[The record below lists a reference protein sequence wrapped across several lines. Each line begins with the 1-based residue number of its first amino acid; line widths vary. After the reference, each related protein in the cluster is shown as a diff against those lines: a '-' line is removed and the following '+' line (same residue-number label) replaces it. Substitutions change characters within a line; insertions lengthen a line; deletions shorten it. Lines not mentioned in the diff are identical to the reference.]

1 MTKTSENKKKYLAF
15 ISYRHAD
22 NKEPGR
28 QWATWLHQAI
38 ETYEVPSDL
47 VGTKNARGE
56 VIPERIYPIF
66 RDEEELPADADLG
79 RSIVNALDNTRL
91 LIVLCSPRAV
101 ASTYV
106 ADEIHYFKQSGHSD
120 RIIAA
125 MIDGE
130 PNTSWDESK
139 LALGYKPEQ
148 ECFPIPLQYE
158 YDAEGERTNKHAE
171 PIAADF
177 RLNVNGFP
185 MQSWTSMEAYKQD
198 LVASK
203 QYKKE
208 EIEEQI
214 KKFNQQQQLMLLKII
229 AGILGL
235 PLGELT
241 RRDKE
246 YQLELERQKARKL
259 RRWLSA
265 VGALALLAIVAGT
278 LAFFKQIEATA
289 AKNVAE
295 TEKANAEN
303 SLAEAYAGY
312 GRNELADK
320 QFEEAQLYFQHANQ
334 LIAGKVSA
342 EEEFES
348 RRLSLQKLWS
358 KKRGIQFTGL
368 PYVSANA
375 RYVVGRM
382 NDNGVV
388 FDLQQNETIY
398 SYPITRKGDY
408 LFLISDN
415 GQYVFEFNASLQSVQ
430 RIDTRNGD
438 TISLDWLIDKG
449 ATIFIPGETGAQL
462 LAFLT
467 NGNIELLDIAT
478 RKTIDQIQVSDILKV
493 SPKYIEQLK
502 LDWITLL
509 SELKRNNNQG
519 NWTLASKH
527 GLILKLS
534 EHKGVKPTSQK
545 KAKLTS
551 LPSVS
556 LLPVDERSQQFA
568 LSNDGSKMARIV
580 RQSCQFYKAN
590 TDDIDWMR
598 VASHVEVWD
607 LPSQKLLKKLP
618 IKWSIDTAFFETD
631 KACGDNPDFEYNLD
645 DQQRQ
650 VAGRINNFMIDM
662 TLFWASDDKVKL
674 SYDGRSYVVS
684 SDIIQLPEAYNHKV
698 TKEFAEASDEAV
710 VIIEN
715 VSQYSPIKTAFNT
728 EFWVYQAKHDVPSD
742 PQDNQWSQFISS
754 RNNSAKPISSVVSF
768 DNRFLVS
775 LFSNGVIDVTN
786 LIDGK
791 SVASKESR
799 VVDDASMLCQTE
811 NSHHVILVSQAK
823 VQRIDWL
830 TGNTIW
836 QKSLERTHSQVS
848 SCASSLKFGEFSI
861 VKSNSEKIEP
871 QEPDNGP
878 VLEPIAD
885 EESRIIRMK
894 FDGTIIEQSLN
905 SKRGLNRPLFLEYT
919 GIENQVYV
927 ASMSGVTLYDL
938 EAKNIINY
946 MMLGEQRGEYGFP
959 TSIETSS
966 DFITVYVG
974 YSNGKL
980 FKFVNG
986 KPQLL
991 VDLEMPI
998 VDVFL
1003 SGGHLKITTGYNSLL
1018 EIQLSNITL
1027 KPKETL
1033 KSHLYQLDLNTLTLR
1048 KLRGYGEQLVERV
1061 SHVFSGHESVVEFSD
1076 GAVSYF
1082 RRSAAEPVVKLIKT
1096 SGSKKE
1102 FSVGDDTYFYVDK
1115 TPSGFEFTHSLF
1127 NRSIRVPISNQRES
1141 IFLFLND
1148 RKWLMLAIE
1157 DDNFYDINTYLINTE
1172 NFTISARLQPSEGNA
1187 ADRVSL
1193 VDLNETNSHFLSCSG
1208 EQCSFYDLNSLA
1220 MKRNFSDDSVEPN
1233 EHFKIGESIS
1243 NVTYMENNIA
1253 LTTLSGKIQTWGVAQ
1268 VENSANGENQTEK
1281 DKPSK
1286 DESSV
1291 KSGSRTGKAGFVLL
1305 NERSDQ
1311 FYKNIIYDSIA
1322 SQLFVADRTQAYT
1335 LRPDLSLVSKIA
1347 NTFSS
1352 GHVLRADLASGWL
1365 LFVEKNG
1372 TGATLDAQIFDLK
1385 KQQATSYFSISASSI
1400 ISMNEVTD
1408 SFDGVLD
1415 WRDDNS
1421 NIMSLDINK
1430 AVQFGRDYLELNA
1443 LQRIELSEKVSGK
1456 YLDKVTVFSQSG
1468 ISSSGLLANS
1478 STDNATEKNV
1488 NDSASQHDSTN
1499 NLVSISSL
1507 VPEKRTY
1514 RHEWFSGLGLYSGTW
1529 ATNEQVLL
1537 DKLNFQ
1543 NRLIASSDD
1552 ATSKDENIDLRVV
1565 SLENKI
1571 KQLFNENKDIL
1582 SDVNELEKI
1591 APDHFFVKFVTMQR
1605 LFQVNSYQAFQYGVI
1620 YLSEL
1625 GGGEPIRTTLFA
1637 DVKGGDGDNEV
1648 NNGQITGK
1656 VVSANSDNRSIK
1668 VKGVDSIMLHKFSG
1682 GVFAA
1687 AVQSGLFRK
1696 AYELLEVY
1704 PGSFTNPQFS
1714 QGLFVQLTNLGLYDK
1729 AGKVLAR
1736 EISNLE
1742 TYGNIAMNQRS
1753 KQTHESYLRYQRML
1767 SRYVTLR
1774 EQLRQVEQLPILC
1787 LGDIQPASGMEASE
1801 WKHGDCILEI
1811 DGQRPKDLASTY
1823 PKLQLATST
1832 RKPIDL
1838 LRQGQTLS
1846 LAAPL
1851 SLAGGAWNM
1860 VGYDGRYIIRVKTVT
1875 PDSVA
1880 AKLDIRPN
1888 DFLLA
1893 INNNLLE
1900 SPLQIVKNDAL
1911 SKKADSRSSDSEATI
1926 NQTLWI
1932 YRPDEDASQQMTPNA
1947 QVGQLL
1953 GEHPVAYWP
1962 GKLLETTL
1970 MEYSD
1975 FGISIEMVLMHH
1987 ANAIR

>member
-1 MTKTSENKKKYLAF
+1 MASENNKKYLAF

-139 LALGYKPEQ
+139 LALGYRAEQ
-148 ECFPIPLQYE
+148 ECFPVPLQYE
-158 YDAEGERTNKHAE
+158 YDADGVRTDKHAE

-198 LVASK
+198 LVACK

-208 EIEEQI
+208 EIEEQL

-246 YQLELERQKARKL
+246 YQLELERQKAKKL

-265 VGALALLAIVAGT
+265 VGVLALLAIMAGT

-334 LIAGKVSA
+334 LTAGKVSA

-358 KKRGIQFTGL
+358 KKRGLHFTGL
-368 PYVSANA
+368 PYVSGNA

-388 FDLQQNETIY
+388 FDLQQNKTTF

-415 GQYVFEFNASLQSVQ
+415 GQFVFEFNASMQSIQ

-438 TISLDWLIDKG
+438 TILLDWLIEKG
-449 ATIFIPGETGAQL
+449 TTIFIPGETGDQL

-467 NGNIELLDIAT
+467 NGNIELLDIPT
-478 RKTIDQIQVSDILKV
+478 RTTIDQIQVSDILKV

-509 SELKRNNNQG
+509 SELKRNYNKG
-519 NWTLASKH
+519 NWTLASKQ

-534 EHKGVKPTSQK
+534 EHKGTKAPSQK
-545 KAKLTS
+545 GAILTTD
-551 LPSVS
+551 PSVS
-556 LLPVDERSQQFA
+556 LLPVSERSHKFA
-568 LSNDGSKMARIV
+568 LSNDGKRMARIV
-580 RQSCQFYKAN
+580 NQSCQFNQAN

-607 LPSQKLLKKLP
+607 LSSQELLRRLP
-618 IKWSIDTAFFETD
+618 IKWSLDTAFFETD
-631 KACGDNPDFEYNLD
+631 KACGDNPDFEYNLN
-645 DQQRQ
+645 DQQRRI
-650 VAGRINNFMIDM
+650 AGRINNFMIDM
-662 TLFWASDDKVKL
+662 TLFWGTDDNVKL
-674 SYDGRSYVVS
+674 NYDGNNYVVS
-684 SDIIQLPEAYNHKV
+684 TDNIDLPIKYNHQI
-698 TKEFAEASDEAV
+698 TKDLAKASNDGV
-710 VIIEN
+710 VIVEN
-715 VSQYSPIKTAFNT
+715 VSQYSPVNTAFNT
-728 EFWVYQAKHDVPSD
+728 EYWVYQVKDKVSSEPK
-742 PQDNQWSQFISS
+742 DNQWFQFSSQ
-754 RNNSAKPISSVVSF
+754 RNNSGKPLSSVVSF
-768 DNRFLVS
+768 DQRFLIS
-775 LFSNGVIDVTN
+775 LFSNGVIDVIN
-786 LIDGK
+786 LLDGK
-791 SVASKESR
+791 SVASKLSR
-799 VVDDASMLCQTE
+799 ADADASMLCQTE

-823 VQRIDWL
+823 VQRVDWL
-830 TGNTIW
+830 TGDKIW
-836 QKSLERTHSQVS
+836 EKPLQTTHSQVS
-848 SCASSLKFGEFSI
+848 SCASSLKFSEFTI
-861 VKSNSEKIEP
+861 VKSSSEKLSP
-871 QEPDNGP
+871 QESGNGN
-878 VLEPIAD
+878 VSEPIED

-894 FDGTIIEQSLN
+894 FDGTIVEQSLN
-905 SKRGLNRPLFLEYT
+905 SQRVLNRPLFIDYT

-938 EAKNIINY
+938 DAKNIIDY

-959 TSIETSS
+959 TSIETSN
-966 DFITVYVG
+966 DFVTVYVG

-991 VDLEMPI
+991 ADLEMPI

-1018 EIQLSNITL
+1018 EVQLSNVALT
-1027 KPKETL
+1027 PKETFR
-1033 KSHLYQLDLNTLTLR
+1033 SYLYQLDLDTLTLR
-1048 KLRGYGEQLVERV
+1048 KLRGYGDQLVERV
-1061 SHVFSGHESVVEFSD
+1061 GHVYSGHESVVEFSD

-1082 RRSAAEPVVKLIKT
+1082 RRSAAEPVVKLINQ
-1096 SGSKKE
+1096 SGTKKE
-1102 FSVGDDTYFYVDK
+1102 FTVNNNARFYIDKSVN
-1115 TPSGFEFTHSLF
+1115 GFEFTHSAF
-1127 NRSIRVPISNQRES
+1127 KHSINLPISNQRQ
-1141 IFLFLND
+1141 FMYLFLD
-1148 RKWLMLAIE
+1148 GRKWLMLAVE

-1172 NFTISARLQPSEGNA
+1172 NLTISARLQRSEGKA
-1187 ADRVSL
+1187 ADRISL
-1193 VDLNETNSHFLSCSG
+1193 VDLHEDNNQFLSCGG
-1208 EQCSFYDLNSLA
+1208 EQCSFYDLENLT
-1220 MKRNFSDDSVEPN
+1220 MYQNFSDYAVEPDDV
-1233 EHFKIGESIS
+1233 FKIGESIS
-1243 NVTYMENNIA
+1243 NAIYMGDDVA
-1253 LTTLSGKIQTWGVAQ
+1253 LTSLSGKVQTWGLRQ
-1268 VENSANGENQTEK
+1268 VPNTANDDDLTDEEEETSVEQDSENNDSTH
-1281 DKPSK
+1281 
-1286 DESSV
+1286 
-1291 KSGSRTGKAGFVLL
+1291 SGSIASNARYVLL

-1311 FYKNIIYDSIA
+1311 FYKNIIYDPAA
-1322 SQLFVADRTQAYT
+1322 SQLFVADRTQAYM
-1335 LRPDLSLVSKIA
+1335 LKPDLSLVSTIA
-1347 NTFSS
+1347 KNFSS

-1372 TGATLDAQIFDLK
+1372 TGTTVDAQIYDLK
-1385 KQQATSYFSISASSI
+1385 EKQTTSYFFISASSI
-1400 ISMNEVTD
+1400 ISMNEIAD
-1408 SFDGVLD
+1408 DLNGVLD

-1421 NIMSLDINK
+1421 NIMSLNINK
-1430 AVQFGRDYLELNA
+1430 AVQFGREYLELDDVQKIA
-1443 LQRIELSEKVSGK
+1443 VSETLSGK
-1456 YLDKVTVFSQSG
+1456 YLDQVTVFSQS
-1468 ISSSGLLANS
+1468 SASTSGLLVNALTKNS
-1478 STDNATEKNV
+1478 VNNGSDNAV
-1488 NDSASQHDSTN
+1488 NLNAPKDS
-1499 NLVSISSL
+1499 LISINSL
-1507 VPEKRTY
+1507 VPAQRSY
-1514 RHEWFSGLGLYSGTW
+1514 RHDWFLDFALYTDTW
-1529 ATNEQVLL
+1529 AVNEKTLL
-1537 DKLNFQ
+1537 DEVNFQ
-1543 NRLIASSDD
+1543 KRLVASSES
-1552 ATSKDENIDLRVV
+1552 ATKREANIDLRVV

-1571 KQLFNENKDIL
+1571 KQLFNENKDIS

-1605 LFQVNSYQAFQYGVI
+1605 LFQVNSYQAFQYGI
-1620 YLSEL
+1620 AYLSEL
-1625 GGGEPIRTTLFA
+1625 GGGEPIQTSLF
-1637 DVKGGDGDNEV
+1637 VGNSPG
-1648 NNGQITGK
+1648 ITND
-1656 VVSANSDNRSIK
+1656 SNRSIN
-1668 VKGVDSIMLHKFSG
+1668 VEGVDPIMLHKFSG

-1696 AYELLEVY
+1696 AHELLKVY

-1729 AGKVLAR
+1729 AEKVLAR

-1742 TYGNIAMNQRS
+1742 TYGNMTVNQRS

-1767 SRYVTLR
+1767 SRYNTLR
-1774 EQLRQVEQLPILC
+1774 EQLVQLEQLPILC
-1787 LGDIQPASGMEASE
+1787 LGDIQPASGMEASQ
-1801 WKHGDCILEI
+1801 WKHGDCILKI

-1823 PKLQLATST
+1823 PQLQLAAST

-1838 LRQGQTLS
+1838 LRQGQPIE
-1846 LAAPL
+1846 LAAPS

-1860 VGYDGRYIIRVKTVT
+1860 VGYDGRYIIRVKTLK
-1875 PDSVA
+1875 PGSVA
-1880 AKLDIRPN
+1880 EKLGIKPN
-1888 DFLLA
+1888 DYLLA
-1893 INNNLLE
+1893 VNDELLE
-1900 SPLQIVKNDAL
+1900 SPLQIMKNE
-1911 SKKADSRSSDSEATI
+1911 SSSNKVNSQSNDATI
-1926 NQTLWI
+1926 NKNLWI
-1932 YRPDEDASQQMTPNA
+1932 YRPEKGAFQQANVNTR
-1947 QVGQLL
+1947 VKRLI

-1962 GKLLETTL
+1962 GELLETKLT
-1970 MEYSD
+1970 EYSD
-1975 FGISIEMVLMHH
+1975 LGVSIEMVLMHH
-1987 ANAIR
+1987 AKPSR